1 MNEPLTGDL
10 VIFNEHLSARAAAP
24 RGLRARL
31 AGAIRGSPV
40 RGYLVLP
47 FEQRQKA
54 RHRARLSSGVEIG
67 IQLAR
72 GTVLRG
78 GDRLRAADGTVIE
91 VVAAPERVSTI
102 RSRGLQELAR
112 AAYHL
117 GNRHVAL
124 EVGDGWVR
132 YLTDHVLDA
141 MVEQLGLPVA
151 HEVEPFEPEAGAYGG
166 HAGHG
171 HAHSHAHSPSADPR
185 RQNTLQTRDGAPQ
198 GVRIGDG
205 SGSGRGDG
213 SDGDARDGER
223 RYVYG
228 PANWL
233 THGRKPSP

>member
-1 MNEPLTGDL
+1 MNEAQPGEL
-10 VIFNEHLSARAAAP
+10 VIFSEHLSGRVAAP

-31 AGAIRGSPV
+31 ANAIRGNPV
-40 RGYLVLP
+40 RAYLVLP
-47 FEQRQKA
+47 FERRQKT
-54 RHRARLSSGVEIG
+54 RHRTRLSTGVEIG

-78 GDRLRAADGTVIE
+78 GDRLRAPDGTVIE
-91 VVAAPERVSTI
+91 VVAAPERVSTV
-102 RSRGLQELAR
+102 RSRSLQELAR

-141 MVEQLGLPVA
+141 MVEQLGLPVSR
-151 HEVEPFEPEAGAYGG
+151 EVEPFEPEAGAYGG

-171 HAHSHAHSPSADPR
+171 HAHSASAAAGSV
-185 RQNTLQTRDGAPQ
+185 GAAADSAPAQ
-198 GVRIGDG
+198 HDN
-205 SGSGRGDG
+205 RGD
-213 SDGDARDGER
+213 SREPL
-223 RYVYG
+223 YVYG

-233 THGRKPSP
+233 TRGRKPTP